1 MKIYFNEINDFGKNV
16 NEHIEKTK
24 TEQNERKKK
33 LFSEWKERKSS
44 LPIFTLNLNRNK
56 NENEE
61 DNIDNKEN
69 GIITAREKKDKMK
82 LFGYDIKN
90 KRQPGINEKLKNERM
105 LLIRSLDNPKLAVK
119 SSHKIL
125 FQKYKKFTDN
135 INNESNKKNIIVKEK
150 ENNSLSHKRSKKRLF
165 PLQPKPNIKID
176 YLTEMIAQN
185 GEKEEIGNN
194 LEDFDI
200 FEDRK
205 SVV

>member
-1 MKIYFNEINDFGKNV
+1 MCQNFITKKRRKNIQNRLNLSVKDYKEYSETLIEIEIIPVKGKYGEFIKVDENDKLYYNIYFN
-16 NEHIEKTK
+16 
-24 TEQNERKKK
+24 
-33 LFSEWKERKSS
+33 
-44 LPIFTLNLNRNK
+44 
-56 NENEE
+56 
-61 DNIDNKEN
+61 DNKEN

-165 PLQPKPNIKID
+165 PLHPKPNIKID
-176 YLTEMIAQN
+176 YLTEMIAQK
-185 GEKEEIGNN
+185 EKKKKKERSLVILQIN
-194 LEDFDI
+194 
-200 FEDRK
+200 
-205 SVV
+205 